1 MAEFLVVVQKE
12 SIITLLTTKKAS
24 KLMDA
29 FKLLTNV
36 RLF

>member
-1 MAEFLVVVQKE
+1 MAEFLVVISNKKVF
-12 SIITLLTTKKAS
+12 LLTKKAS
-24 KLMDA
+24 NLMDA